1 MEDWKWGNTGLD
13 LQKNV
18 KQLEKTLHS
27 QLLTLK
33 FLVPLQPLSRDGSM
47 KFN

>member
-1 MEDWKWGNTGLD
+1 MEGCKWGMMGLD

-18 KQLEKTLHS
+18 KQKEKTLNS
-27 QLLTLK
+27 QLLTLN